1 MNAGIGVSATP
12 ANGTAQTNST
22 AKTTT
27 TASAGMRSRR
37 VAGMFE
43 RKMLRS
49 SPIVVSGKLA
59 ANAPWQELQRAKT
72 IHPARSDI
80 QPILGAA
87 GIDAA
92 GIAAPEVTLTT
103 PREESTQGYILPDDA
118 GKKTR
123 PQCNRLFTD
132 WLNRPCGTAEIDEF
146 KRKLPL
152 DRSGRLRCPACLL
165 LTTRPTFVR

>member
-92 GIAAPEVTLTT
+92 GIAS
-103 PREESTQGYILPDDA
+103 PRGYANDA
-118 GKKTR
+118 SRGIN
-123 PQCNRLFTD
+123 PRLYITGRCREK
-132 WLNRPCGTAEIDEF
+132 NATA
-146 KRKLPL
+146 
-152 DRSGRLRCPACLL
+152 
-165 LTTRPTFVR
+165 V